1 MGEGARGDA
10 FRLIVDRRSRPLDLI
25 FPEGGILGLGDR
37 LKVKVFS
44 IFERS
49 FRFDSRRETLDI
61 PSNGGYGNSSA

>member
-1 MGEGARGDA
+1 MGEGRRADA
-10 FRLIVDRRSRPLDLI
+10 FRLIVDPARLDLSR
-25 FPEGGILGLGDR
+25 GILGLGDR
-37 LKVKVFS
+37 LKIKVKVFS